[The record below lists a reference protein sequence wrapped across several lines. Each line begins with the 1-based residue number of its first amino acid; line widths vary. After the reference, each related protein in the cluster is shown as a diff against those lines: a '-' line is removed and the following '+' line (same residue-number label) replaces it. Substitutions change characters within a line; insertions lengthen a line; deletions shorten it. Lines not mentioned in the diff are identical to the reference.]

1 MSAPAYACV
10 GSIIIDDIVYPDGRA
25 DMAVIGGGVTHTAS
39 GLICWEERPA
49 LLSALSSR
57 RETIP
62 EAVISR
68 VERDFDLTYVRYLDL
83 PMIRAWQIFEW
94 DGRRTEIWRTD
105 DYQPFLI
112 EPTPAQVPE
121 GAKGA
126 RAVTL
131 LRDAAEFRQYRALFQ
146 EAVALWEPEQH
157 FMLPENAAAFREAL
171 PLAEIV
177 SPNLLEASLIYGVK
191 EPEALLRR
199 MLADGARVVAL
210 RLGELGSLLGQQG
223 DESFVHIPAVPVP
236 QVVDVTGAGNT
247 YCGAFLVGW
256 MRSQDLKTA
265 GCYGAVAASFSVE
278 TVGVLDPARPDF
290 QPARDER
297 LAWALAHSR

>member
-1 MSAPAYACV
+1 VSAPAFACV
-10 GSIIIDDIVYPDGRA
+10 GSIIIDDIVYPDGRT
-25 DMAVIGGGVTHTAS
+25 DMAVVGGGVTHTAA
-39 GLICWEERPA
+39 GLICWGEKPA
-49 LLSALSSR
+49 LLAALSSQR
-57 RETIP
+57 ATIP
-62 EAVISR
+62 ESVITR
-68 VERDFDLTYVRYLDL
+68 VERDFDLTWVRYLDL

-105 DYQPFLI
+105 DYMPFLI

-126 RAVTL
+126 KAVTL
-131 LRDAAEFRQYRALFQ
+131 LRHADEFRQYRALFKD
-146 EAVALWEPEQH
+146 AVVFWEPEQH
-157 FMLPENAAAFREAL
+157 FMVAENAVAFREAL

-191 EPEALLRR
+191 EPETLLQK
-199 MLADGARVVAL
+199 MLSDGARIVAL
-210 RLGELGSLLGQQG
+210 RMGEQGSLVAQQG
-223 DESFVHIPAVPVP
+223 SGVIHIPAVPVP

-278 TVGVLDPARPDF
+278 TVGTLDPSRIDFARL
-290 QPARDER
+290 RDER
-297 LAWALAHSR
+297 FAWAMANSR